1 MTNRNQGIIAIFII
15 LAGLII
21 LLGKLGV
28 FTFIGHVF
36 WPLLILLPG
45 VLLQLFYFS
54 RTAPSYVLIPAG
66 VLTVYGILFFFCN
79 IWGWSLMAY
88 LWPLLLLGI
97 AVGLYEYY
105 MLSPF
110 AVSRNI
116 GFAAVI
122 LGALSIILLFFS
134 LLGTSALYLI
144 ALLLIAAGIWMLLN
158 RSNSKRGW

>member
-1 MTNRNQGIIAIFII
+1 MTNRNQGVIAIFII
-15 LAGLII
+15 LAGLVI

-28 FTFIGHVF
+28 FAFIGHAF

-54 RTAPSYVLIPAG
+54 RSASSYVLIPAG
-66 VLTVYGILFFFCN
+66 ILTVYGILFFFCN

-88 LWPLLLLGI
+88 LWPVLLLGI
-97 AVGLYEYY
+97 TVGLYEYY
-105 MLSPF
+105 MVSAS

-116 GFAAVI
+116 GFAAGV

-134 LLGTSALYLI
+134 LLGASALYLI
-144 ALLLIAAGIWMLLN
+144 ALLLIGGGIWMLLS
-158 RSNSKRGW
+158 RTNSKRGW